1 MFYEKLSDSE
11 QEGNRVKNETRSEGL
26 KRVLKYLNENEIA
39 PESYG
44 EVILADIATSLAV
57 IADVLIA
64 QRRDQEDSE

>member
-1 MFYEKLSDSE
+1 MK
-11 QEGNRVKNETRSEGL
+11 KETRSEGL
-26 KRVLKYLNENEIA
+26 KRVLISLSENEIA

-64 QRRDQEDSE
+64 WRRDQEDSE